1 MLYKNN
7 GSNDT
12 NVNYV
17 YNIKNKGDNM
27 RLKLIVIAIIASLLL
42 LTPSAFASDHRLGIF
57 GNANEDDTIDL
68 KDVEYTAS
76 VVLGLDDQTQLAD
89 AKYDGEI
96 DILDV
101 TQVELVMLGK
111 EKELTLIDSGDR
123 TVTVNKP
130 IESTVIC
137 FPHVLETLRSLKVPM
152 DSIAGIARHWPEYD
166 PGFFP
171 EITEIPDVGDR
182 WTPDVE
188 VILTIKPDVVI
199 FTALSAYADTTQTV
213 NALESAGI
221 RVLCF
226 NLNTLESYPEE
237 VEKLGYVFNR
247 QDEAAEFLDW
257 RENILSSIEERVKNI
272 PEEDRPRVYFEA
284 ASKDGSYN
292 IYGKYAYIAM
302 TGGTDIFSD
311 QPGQYMTV
319 DPEAIA
325 DRNPEI
331 IVKVGGTAGGYDLN
345 AADTSE
351 LEKARMEVMNRDI
364 LQHVSAVREEN
375 VHVITV
381 HLLSFFGDSGCR
393 NFLHIP
399 YQAKW
404 FHPELF
410 EDLDPE
416 AIHQEY
422 LTRFQGLD
430 IDLNEKGVFVYPIV

>member
-1 MLYKNN
+1 MT
-7 GSNDT
+7 G
-12 NVNYV
+12 
-17 YNIKNKGDNM
+17 NKF
-27 RLKLIVIAIIASLLL
+27 LLVLVITAIL
-42 LTPSAFASDHRLGIF
+42 LTCVPASAASGEYTLGIF

-68 KDVEYTAS
+68 KDVEYTTS
-76 VVLGLDDQTQLAD
+76 LVLGLGDQTQLAD
-89 AKYDGEI
+89 AKYDNKV

-101 TQVELVMLGK
+101 TQIELIMLGK

-123 TVTVNKP
+123 TVTVKKP

-137 FPHVLETLRSLKVPM
+137 FPHVLETLRSLNVPM
-152 DSIAGIARHWPEYD
+152 DSITGMARHYPEYD

-171 EITEIPDVGDR
+171 EISEIADVGDR

-199 FTALSAYADTTQTV
+199 FTALSAYTDTTQTV

-221 RVLCF
+221 KVLCF
-226 NLNTLESYPEE
+226 NLNTLELYPEE

-247 QDEAAEFLDW
+247 QNEAAEFLDW
-257 RENILSSIEERVKNI
+257 REKILSSIEEKVKNI
-272 PEEDRPRVYFEA
+272 PDEDRPRVYFEA
-284 ASKDGSYN
+284 ASKDNSYN

-302 TGGTDIFSD
+302 TGGADIFSD

-331 IVKVGGTAGGYDLN
+331 IIKVGGTAGGYDLN
-345 AADTSE
+345 AANTSE
-351 LEKARMEVMNRDI
+351 LENARMEIMNRDI
-364 LQHVSAVREEN
+364 LQHVSAVRDEN

-393 NFLHIP
+393 NFLQIP

-404 FHPELF
+404 FQPELF

-430 IDLNEKGVFVYPIV
+430 IDLNETGVFVYPTM